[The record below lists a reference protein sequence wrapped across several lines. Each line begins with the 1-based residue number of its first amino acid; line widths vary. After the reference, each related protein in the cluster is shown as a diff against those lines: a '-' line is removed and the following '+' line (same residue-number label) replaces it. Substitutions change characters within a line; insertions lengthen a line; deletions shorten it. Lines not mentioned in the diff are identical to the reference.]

1 MSKKRDKARKV
12 ARTRK
17 AARTRNTAKAKRL
30 MTENVNGLTDTAS
43 NTGQEEKVKPM

>member
-17 AARTRNTAKAKRL
+17 AARTRNTAKARRL
-30 MTENVNGLTDTAS
+30 TTKNVNGLTDTTS
-43 NTGQEEKVKPM
+43 NTRQEEKIKPM